1 MSDKDKKKKKKKL
14 LEQQEDYASAA
25 SGERSFF
32 GKFSPTAFITRG
44 ISNLIADDEDDLK
57 SIRAKSKKKNRL
69 ELDTGL
75 PGMAAP
81 FADNKIIKKRAG
93 GRIKA
98 RGVGVAK
105 RGYGKGPYSNQLI

>member
-44 ISNLIADDEDDLK
+44 ISNLIADDEDDNEVTDGEVIEGE
-57 SIRAKSKKKNRL
+57 SEQIFQSS
-69 ELDTGL
+69 
-75 PGMAAP
+75 
-81 FADNKIIKKRAG
+81 G
-93 GRIKA
+93 GR
-98 RGVGVAK
+98 G
-105 RGYGKGPYSNQLI
+105 